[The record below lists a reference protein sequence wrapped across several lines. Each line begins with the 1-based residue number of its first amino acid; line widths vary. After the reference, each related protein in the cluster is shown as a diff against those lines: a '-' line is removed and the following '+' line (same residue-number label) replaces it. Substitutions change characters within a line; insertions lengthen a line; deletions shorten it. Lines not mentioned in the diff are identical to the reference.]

1 MGGRKENDVDKLLRQ
16 CEVCAAVTLSRMAV
30 YKLRKAGD
38 FPEPITLGK
47 TALRWYESEIVAW
60 LASKR

>member
-1 MGGRKENDVDKLLRQ
+1 MDRLLRQ
-16 CEVCAAVTLSRMAV
+16 KEVLEAVGLSRDSV

-38 FPEPITLGK
+38 FPKPLTLGK
-47 TALRWYESEIVAW
+47 AAMRWYESEIVAW